1 MDRRQVAALLAYADR
16 LDPDRSPKTRE
27 AAGERLDQWADL
39 LSDVAPTAP
48 HPEGRHWDASEVVR
62 HHVATS
68 PYPIRPSDVSRPWHT
83 FKADVIGRHHDPV
96 PAVDPDNSVA
106 YVQAINAGRQAV
118 ATGAVTATSYRELTY
133 GAVAALTSG
142 ERAKS
147 EARRA
152 ALGEYMPRSVAE
164 ALAEHRPRRAARE
177 RAAVE
182 NLPDA
187 LDEPCPYEHCLADAG
202 DPCRNARRAPRASP
216 HPSRLDLATARH
228 NTQETAR

>member
-1 MDRRQVAALLAYADR
+1 MDRREVAALLAYADR
-16 LDPDRSPKTRE
+16 LDPDRAPKTRE

-48 HPEGRHWDASEVVR
+48 HPEGRHWDASQVVR
-62 HHVATS
+62 RHIATS

-106 YVQAINAGRQAV
+106 YVRALYAGRQAV
-118 ATGAVTATSYRELTY
+118 AVGAVTPTSYRELTY
-133 GAVAALTSG
+133 GAAAALTPG
-142 ERAKS
+142 ERDRA

-152 ALGEYMPRSVAE
+152 ALGAYMPRSVAD

-177 RAAVE
+177 RAAAE
-182 NLPDA
+182 DRPDA
-187 LDEPCPYEHCLADAG
+187 LDVACPYEHCLADAG
-202 DPCRNARRAPRASP
+202 DPCRNGRRVPRATA
-216 HPSRLDLATARH
+216 HPSRLDLATVRHTAQESAR
-228 NTQETAR
+228 